1 MPEHPSSRRVQ
12 ILREEVSRKIAAGE
26 VIDRPLA
33 VVRELLDN
41 ALDAGA
47 RSVELYLEGGG
58 LERIRV
64 VDDGQGMSRQDL
76 ELAALPHATSKIEH
90 EDDLARVTTLG
101 FRGEALASMA
111 ACARLTLTS
120 AAQPDRRGQPG

>member
-47 RSVELYLEGGG
+47 RNVEVYLEGGG

-64 VDDGQGMSRQDL
+64 VDDGQ
-76 ELAALPHATSKIEH
+76 A
-90 EDDLARVTTLG
+90 
-101 FRGEALASMA
+101 
-111 ACARLTLTS
+111 
-120 AAQPDRRGQPG
+120 